1 MATITATDV
10 KALRERTGA
19 GMMDCKTALTEANG
33 DMEEAITILRKKGMA
48 QVAKKAGRTMKEGLV
63 GRPPQRRRDRRRG
76 RRGELRD
83 RLRGADAGV
92 PGPRP
97 GGHRRP
103 ARRPLDRGPAGAG
116 RGRRLRRPEGG
127 REDRHHRREHGDLAR
142 GALHRA
148 TGLVGSYLHAPA
160 GAEGG
165 EAVGGKIG
173 VLVELQ
179 GVPADARGGE
189 AVQKLVRE
197 VAMQIAAASPSYA
210 TREEVPAS
218 IIEQEKNIYRAQ
230 MENSGKPANVIEK
243 IVDGKLGSYYGV
255 AVLPDQPSI
264 RDPKTTVAQVIAE
277 AAKTIGGPLTV
288 SRFVRFKVG
297 ESA

>member
-1 MATITATDV
+1 MATITASDV
-10 KALRERTGA
+10 KALRDRTGA

-63 GRPPQRRRDRRRG
+63 GV
-76 RRGELRD
+76 
-83 RLRGADAGV
+83 RLN
-92 PGPRP
+92 
-97 GGHRRP
+97 
-103 ARRPLDRGPAGAG
+103 AGATDG
-116 RGRRLRRPEGG
+116 VVAEVNCETDFVARTPAFQALVDTVTAELLAAPSTEDPQALAAADGPVGQKVAEKIATTGENMAITRAARLTGE
-127 REDRHHRREHGDLAR
+127 
-142 GALHRA
+142 
-148 TGLVGSYLHAPA
+148 GLVGSYLHL
-160 GAEGG
+160 
-165 EAVGGKIG
+165 GGKIG

-179 GVPADARGGE
+179 GVPAAARSSD
-189 AVQKLVRE
+189 AVQTLVRE

-218 IIEQEKNIYRAQ
+218 VIEQEKNIYRAQ

-243 IVDGKLGSYYGV
+243 IVEGKLGSYYGV

-277 AAKTIGGPLTV
+277 AGKTIGGPITV

>member
-10 KALRERTGA
+10 KALRDRTGA

-33 DMEEAITILRKKGMA
+33 DVDEAITILRKKGMA

-63 GRPPQRRRDRRRG
+63 GV
-76 RRGELRD
+76 
-83 RLRGADAGV
+83 RLNADATDGV
-92 PGPRP
+92 VAEVNCETDFVART
-97 GGHRRP
+97 P
-103 ARRPLDRGPAGAG
+103 AFQSLVDTVTSDLLGSPSTEDPQALAAADGVVGQKVAEKIATTGENMAVTRAA
-116 RGRRLRRPEGG
+116 RLTGE
-127 REDRHHRREHGDLAR
+127 
-142 GALHRA
+142 
-148 TGLVGSYLHAPA
+148 GLVGSYLHL
-160 GAEGG
+160 
-165 EAVGGKIG
+165 GGKIG

-179 GVPADARGGE
+179 GVPAAARASD
-189 AVQKLVRE
+189 AVQTLVRE
-197 VAMQIAAASPSYA
+197 LAMQIAAASPSYA
-210 TREEVPAS
+210 TRAEVPAS
-218 IIEQEKNIYRAQ
+218 VIEQEKNIYRAQ

-264 RDPKTTVAQVIAE
+264 RDPKATVTQVIAE
-277 AAKTIGGPLTV
+277 AAKAIGGPITV